1 MSAESN
7 ETDEVNENVNPPAE
21 GGLGNDYHEGSNP
34 TPGGDIDTS
43 GSTLPPYEG
52 RSTGADFPGDRSS
65 SAGAGTHRAE
75 GEGLTSP
82 DPSSTP
88 GGATA
93 SPADE
98 QPASEMPEIEPDDPG
113 VGPSHLAGTTR
124 GEHVGDRD
132 GQESGRHDTESDD
145 STGRPAGESTN
156 RDQTSVDPHDGNTD
170 RTTG

>member
-7 ETDEVNENVNPPAE
+7 ETSEFNENVNPPAQ
-21 GGLGNDYHEGSNP
+21 GRIGNDYHEGSDPN
-34 TPGGDIDTS
+34 PGGEIDTS

-52 RSTGADFPGDRSS
+52 RSTGADFPGDRPETGTETQR
-65 SAGAGTHRAE
+65 GAGD
-75 GEGLTSP
+75 GLTSP
-82 DPSSTP
+82 DPDSTP

-98 QPASEMPEIEPDDPG
+98 QPASEMPETEGDDPG
-113 VGPSHLAGTTR
+113 VGPAHTAGTTR
-124 GEHVGDRD
+124 GENVGDSD
-132 GQESGRHDTESDD
+132 GQESGRYDTESDEGA
-145 STGRPAGESTN
+145 GRPAGESTN

>member
-7 ETDEVNENVNPPAE
+7 ETREFEENVNPPAQ
-21 GGLGNDYHEGSNP
+21 GRVGNDYREGSNP
-34 TPGGDIDTS
+34 SPGGDIDTS

-52 RSTGADFPGDRSS
+52 RSTGADFPGDRSD
-65 SAGAGTHRAE
+65 SASAGTHRAE
-75 GEGLTSP
+75 GDGLTSP
-82 DPSSTP
+82 DPESTP

-98 QPASEMPEIEPDDPG
+98 QPASEMPENESDDPG
-113 VGPSHLAGTTR
+113 VGPAHTAGTTR
-124 GEHVGDRD
+124 GENVGDRD
-132 GQESGRHDTESDD
+132 GQESGRYDTASDEGA
-145 STGRPAGESTN
+145 GRPAGESTN